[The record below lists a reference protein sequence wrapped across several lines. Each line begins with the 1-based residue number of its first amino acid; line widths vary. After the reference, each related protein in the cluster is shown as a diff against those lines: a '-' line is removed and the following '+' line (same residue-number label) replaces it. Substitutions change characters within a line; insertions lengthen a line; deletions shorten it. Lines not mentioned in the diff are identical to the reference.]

1 MGDLSS
7 EDDDEDS
14 SATESV
20 SSSGMEADGEL
31 RDGKVRAAARRAG
44 DPPLRA
50 RPGGGRLREA

>member
-1 MGDLSS
+1 MSS